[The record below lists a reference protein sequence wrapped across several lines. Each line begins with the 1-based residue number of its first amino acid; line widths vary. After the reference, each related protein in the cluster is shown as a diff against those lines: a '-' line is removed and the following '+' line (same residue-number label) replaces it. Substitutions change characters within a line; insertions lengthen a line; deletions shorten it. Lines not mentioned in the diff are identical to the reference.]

1 MRHKNLFLFFTV
13 CFHLTLPFY
22 ALTQTTPLTPVEM
35 RMTLLKK
42 AEPRMIYPFMKG
54 SYLSGILPVESP
66 TDVSDYTGVY
76 KLLFDFAAGNPDD
89 LKNGNINPGI
99 QEIIRIINL
108 HKASGIPETR
118 MDIAVVVHGPG
129 TMAFLGNEEYNKR
142 FAINNPNLDLVNQ
155 LQQKGVKFTVCGQ
168 TLALREIELDK
179 MVTGMRKAYSAR
191 TTLSTYQL
199 KGYVLFPI
207 EID

>member
-1 MRHKNLFLFFTV
+1 MRHKNLFFFFTV
-13 CFHLTLPFY
+13 CFQLLLPFY
-22 ALTQTTPLTPVEM
+22 ALTQTTTLTPVEM
-35 RMTLLKK
+35 RMSLLKK
-42 AEPRMIYPFMKG
+42 AEPKMIYPFLKG

-66 TDVSDYTGVY
+66 SDLSDYTGVY

-108 HKASGIPETR
+108 HKASGIPENR
-118 MDIAVVVHGPG
+118 MEIAVIIHGPS
-129 TMAFLGNEEYNKR
+129 TMSFLGNEEYKKR
-142 FAINNPNLDLVNQ
+142 FAINNPNLDLINQ
-155 LQQKGVKFTVCGQ
+155 LQQKGVKLTICGQ
-168 TLALREIELDK
+168 TLALREIEIEK
-179 MVTGMRKAYSAR
+179 MVAGMRKAYSAR

-199 KGYVLFPI
+199 KGFVVFPI

>member
-1 MRHKNLFLFFTV
+1 
-13 CFHLTLPFY
+13 
-22 ALTQTTPLTPVEM
+22 
-35 RMTLLKK
+35 
-42 AEPRMIYPFMKG
+42 MIYPFLKG
-54 SYLSGILPVESP
+54 SFLSGIMPVESP
-66 TDVSDYTGVY
+66 NDLSDYAGVY
-76 KLLFDFAAGNPDD
+76 KLIFDFAVGNPDD
-89 LKNGNINPGI
+89 LKNGIINPGI

-108 HKASGIPETR
+108 HKASGIPENR

-129 TMAFLGNEEYNKR
+129 TMTFLGNEEFKKR
-142 FAINNPNLDLVNQ
+142 FSINNPNLDLVNQ

-179 MVTGMRKAYSAR
+179 MVAGMRKAYSAR